1 MPDEIIQENTRSK
14 KWIWVSIAVLVVVA
28 IVIIVLVAG
37 PKKNSKQGDSSGLS
51 GQGETFDPSFPPRE
65 YYQEPTALPG
75 APEGRMFLELASASA
90 DSRRPKPMAS
100 DEECAAGV
108 LRPVGLPVPGQL
120 HPELARS
127 RCARRL
133 VRRRQIDEDR
143 ISHRC
148 DPRAVLHRLL
158 RGQAEMVGQRNLKRG
173 EDERQ

>member
-108 LRPVGLPVPGQL
+108 LRPVGRSLWAACRS
-120 HPELARS
+120 LAAFAEAS
-127 RCARRL
+127 AA
-133 VRRRQIDEDR
+133 
-143 ISHRC
+143 HR
-148 DPRAVLHRLL
+148 PSS
-158 RGQAEMVGQRNLKRG
+158 AEADFGPQRPKP
-173 EDERQ
+173 